1 MNKHQGLISYILSSL
16 RAENYIMN
24 DKLFFEDGSDIVC
37 DFSYKGEYGRY
48 SLISGRFKD
57 V

>member
-1 MNKHQGLISYILSSL
+1 MNKHHSLISYILSSL
-16 RAENYIMN
+16 RAENYIIN
-24 DKLFFEDGSDIVC
+24 DKLFFEDDSDIVC
-37 DFSYKGEYGRY
+37 DFSYMGEYGRY